1 MLAFIGAHSLP
12 LAAIALAGYLVLG
25 AIMPI
30 ASSKL
35 CGNAGR
41 ASRDA
46 AGSISAYVLDG
57 LRGLAETVQFAG
69 VSKRSVGLA
78 AQTDA
83 RLHGPF
89 PARALRCGRGPGG
102 CVGAAHQPRHDRDV
116 AGAFR
121 RGRPLVLVRVHLLLC
136 VPVLLWPGAGGVPS
150 GHVAAGNA
158 RLRRAR
164 ARSFGRGAPD
174 RGRGRWCGCFLWR
187 RGVRTRDVLLRRSRR
202 Q

>member
-1 MLAFIGAHSLP
+1 MRKRWQGISRCGGLHQRVRTRWPARPCRDRAVRWRLQ
-12 LAAIALAGYLVLG
+12 ALCR
-25 AIMPI
+25 PR
-30 ASSKL
+30 
-35 CGNAGR
+35 R
-41 ASRDA
+41 ADRRH
-46 AGSISAYVLDG
+46 G
-57 LRGLAETVQFAG
+57 
-69 VSKRSVGLA
+69 
-78 AQTDA
+78 
-83 RLHGPF
+83 LHGPL

-121 RGRPLVLVRVHLLLC
+121 CGRPLVLVRVHLLLC

>member
-69 VSKRSVGLA
+69 VSKRSAGLA

-83 RLHGPF
+83 MGSTDRSLHV
-89 PARALRCGRGPGG
+89 RS
-102 CVGAAHQPRHDRDV
+102 AAVEGLAD
-116 AGAFR
+116 A
-121 RGRPLVLVRVHLLLC
+121 LVLLTSLAMIATSLGLFAV
-136 VPVLLWPGAGGVPS
+136 
-150 GHVAAGNA
+150 GNA